1 MDNADK
7 GAAPDSVDEDTSAE
21 TAVLDHESQVRE
33 FRDALKQ
40 ALNTVNLE
48 IAANGGRPGIDAV
61 MAALTS
67 LQAEF
72 IAMQPSR
79 FARHMQI
86 KEIER
91 ELPRLVALR
100 TGGH

>member
-1 MDNADK
+1 MEAIE
-7 GAAPDSVDEDTSAE
+7 PTAE
-21 TAVLDHESQVRE
+21 QIAERERQAMISQEGQTRE
-33 FRDALKQ
+33 FRDAIKQ

-48 IAANGGRPGIDAV
+48 IAANGGQPAVDAV
-61 MAALTS
+61 MAALMS

-72 IAMQPSR
+72 IAMAPHR
-79 FARHMQI
+79 YARRMQI

-100 TGGH
+100 TGCAH